1 MAHIPKM
8 SHRLRGNLTVPRPE
22 LEEDEL
28 GFEELKILKAWKIEK
43 LKTWRIE
50 FEEGELGFESKK
62 RQTIIVKLCRFW
74 TKNE

>member
-1 MAHIPKM
+1 MAHVPKM

-28 GFEELKILKAWKIEK
+28 GFEELKNWRIEELKN
-43 LKTWRIE
+43 WRIE
-50 FEEGELGFESKK
+50 FEEGELGFELKK
-62 RQTIIVKLCRFW
+62 NQTIIVKLYRFW

>member
-1 MAHIPKM
+1 MAHVPKM

-28 GFEELKILKAWKIEK
+28 GFEELKN
-43 LKTWRIE
+43 WRIE
-50 FEEGELGFESKK
+50 FEEGELGFELKK
-62 RQTIIVKLCRFW
+62 NQTIIVKLYRFW

>member
-1 MAHIPKM
+1 MAHVPKM
-8 SHRLRGNLTVPRPE
+8 SHRLRGNLTVPCPE

-28 GFEELKILKAWKIEK
+28 GFEELKNWGLED
-43 LKTWRIE
+43 LKTWRSE

>member
-1 MAHIPKM
+1 MAHVPKM

-28 GFEELKILKAWKIEK
+28 GFEELKNWGLED
-43 LKTWRIE
+43 LKTWRSE
-50 FEEGELGFESKK
+50 FEEGELGFESKNK
-62 RQTIIVKLCRFW
+62 LTKMVKLCRFW

>member
-1 MAHIPKM
+1 MAHVPKM

-28 GFEELKILKAWKIEK
+28 GFEELKNWKIEE

-50 FEEGELGFESKK
+50 FEEGELGFELKK
-62 RQTIIVKLCRFW
+62 KQTIIVKLCRFW